1 MSKSILVLDDDDNFI
16 QLMQR
21 ILSCTGFGVEEARTA
36 SEGLRTA
43 GQRELALAVVDFKL
57 PDANGISFIQRLR
70 EMGNN
75 TPVVFISAQACDPET
90 FKYLRNILNVSLILQ
105 KPVDPNLF
113 LDQIG
118 SLLPARQVGD
128 RMSRY
133 QPMSMER
140 PRAQSAVANM
150 PSFRAER
157 VRSEESFSDP
167 HYEQHQQEIS
177 QQQFAEN
184 SVRDAQRELAA
195 NLPSHWQ
202 NLARELRSLQ
212 NSGGASREA
221 RDQAL
226 FISHALRGAAASL
239 GLTAFSNAA
248 AKIEGY
254 VKLLDPNDP
263 LAQNILWLEIFR
275 SLADGEAELRAVMEA
290 QEPPAAEKRLQ
301 AGRVLLVGSQQT
313 LQVSPEPYTPG
324 VDAKVIFTDN
334 AVQAAVEG
342 ASSRFDAAI
351 IDTTA
356 IGVDVAISLAKELRV
371 SGLNATLPLAFLH
384 SRGYRLDDVDRIF
397 AGASVAM
404 PAPCDPRQFEA
415 CLTKLASLAP
425 VKPPTVLAVDDD
437 KVLTKLME
445 RILTSQS
452 INVSVL
458 HEPINI
464 LDTLE
469 KVQPDVLLLDVIM
482 PGLSGYD
489 ICRIVRATEKW
500 SQLPIIFLTSKAD
513 AQGRAAAFQAGAND
527 FLSKPIIPEELVG
540 RVNMQIKRAQ
550 QDKAQGADDELTGLL
565 RERAFMAKVSDLL
578 INCGRSSQEM
588 TLGLVQVDQAPGV
601 DYGMFSKI
609 NVFSTVGKLLHSRFP
624 SESLRGVWPGGFCL
638 AIVNE
643 DGRAVERAIS
653 RWAREVEQ
661 VQFTAENG
669 MRFSVTVRTAV
680 GKYPAD
686 GFSLE
691 ALTHAAQSRLE
702 RR

>member
-1 MSKSILVLDDDDNFI
+1 
-16 QLMQR
+16 MQR

-36 SEGLRTA
+36 AEGLRAA
-43 GQRELALAVVDFKL
+43 GNRELALAVVDFKL

-70 EMGNN
+70 EMSNN

-90 FKYLRNILNVSLILQ
+90 FRYLRNILNVSLILQ

-113 LDQIG
+113 LDQIS
-118 SLLPARQVGD
+118 SLLPVRQAGD

-133 QPMSMER
+133 QPIAIER
-140 PRAQSAVANM
+140 PRTQSAVANM
-150 PSFRAER
+150 PSSRAER
-157 VRSEESFSDP
+157 ARSQESFSDP
-167 HYEQHQQEIS
+167 HFEQHQQEIS

-202 NLARELRSLQ
+202 NLASELRALQ

-221 RDQAL
+221 REQSL

-239 GLTAFSNAA
+239 GLTGFSNAA

-254 VKLLDPNDP
+254 VKLLDPSDS

-275 SLADGEAELRAVMEA
+275 SLADGEAELRAIMEA
-290 QEPPAAEKRLQ
+290 QAPPAPERRVQ

-313 LQVSPEPYTPG
+313 LQVSPEPYTPA
-324 VDAKVIFTDN
+324 VDAKVIFTYN
-334 AVQAAVEG
+334 AVQAAVEA
-342 ASSRFDAAI
+342 ASSRFDEAV

-356 IGVDVAISLAKELRV
+356 IGVDVAISLAKELRI
-371 SGLNATLPLAFLH
+371 SGLNASLPLAFLH
-384 SRGYRLDDVDRIF
+384 ARGFRLDDVDRIF
-397 AGASVAM
+397 AGASICM

-415 CLTKLASLAP
+415 CLTKLASLVPA
-425 VKPPTVLAVDDD
+425 KLPTVLAVDDD

-445 RILTSQS
+445 KILATQS
-452 INVSVL
+452 INVSTL

-489 ICRIVRATEKW
+489 LCRIVRATEKW
-500 SQLPIIFLTSKAD
+500 SQLPIIFLTSKTD

-540 RVNMQIKRAQ
+540 RVNMQIKHMQ
-550 QDKAQGADDELTGLL
+550 QEKSQGADDELTGLL
-565 RERAFMAKVSDLL
+565 RERAFMTKVSDML
-578 INCGRSSQEM
+578 IDCGRSSQEM
-588 TLGLVQVDQAPGV
+588 TLGLVQVDQVPGT

-609 NVFSTVGKLLHSRFP
+609 KILSTVGKLLYSRFP
-624 SESLRGVWPGGFCL
+624 SEILRGVWTGGFCL
-638 AIVNE
+638 AVVNE
-643 DGRAVERAIS
+643 DGRAVERAIK
-653 RWAREVEQ
+653 RWAGEVEQ
-661 VQFTAENG
+661 VQFTADSG
-669 MRFSVTVRTAV
+669 VRFSVRLRTAV

-691 ALTHAAQSRLE
+691 ALINAAQSRLE
-702 RR
+702 RNS